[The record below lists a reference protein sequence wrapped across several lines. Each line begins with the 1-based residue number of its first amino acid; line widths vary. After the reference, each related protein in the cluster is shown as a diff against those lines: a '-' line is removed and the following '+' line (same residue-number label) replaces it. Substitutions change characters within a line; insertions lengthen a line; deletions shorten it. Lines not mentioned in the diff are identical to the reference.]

1 MSNFLRN
8 ILENKIRI
16 LLKIYNILEYLNS
29 FMLKIGRNLAW
40 IAIFLMVIVIL
51 LQVFF
56 RYVLNNALPWPDEL
70 ARFLMLWMTGF
81 IAPSAY
87 RWGGFV
93 SIEMLPQLLPKFLE
107 NILIISLLVLSLI
120 ILLIGFQLGLQHVK
134 IGWIFNSSS
143 LKIPFDLIG
152 GEQKA
157 IKLAWMY
164 MSLPVGIFLLILVN
178 IELILKKIILTVN
191 TEINF
196 PIDKNKEHLGV

>member
-1 MSNFLRN
+1 
-8 ILENKIRI
+8 
-16 LLKIYNILEYLNS
+16 
-29 FMLKIGRNLAW
+29 
-40 IAIFLMVIVIL
+40 MVIVIL

-93 SIEMLPQLLPKFLE
+93 SIDMLPQFLPKLIESILMLFL
-107 NILIISLLVLSLI
+107 LSLSLA
-120 ILLIGFQLGLQHVK
+120 ILVIGFKLGLQHIKV
-134 IGWIFNSSS
+134 GWIFESSS
-143 LKIPFDLIG
+143 IKIPFQLFG
-152 GEQKA
+152 GKQQA

-178 IELILKKIILTVN
+178 IELILKKILLLFN
-191 TEINF
+191 RDLKLSEDL
-196 PIDKNKEHLGV
+196 DKERLGA